1 MKKRKFGLAAIMLAL
16 LLCLACVFAACDDDP
31 VTPTP
36 PPEGT
41 EGEETV
47 VEQVPVPTTP
57 GNPPAGSVRVTFAGG
72 VTEVVPDDSG
82 EYAIAVDTDFPGDG
96 TLELTVSQANN
107 EDIAFAAEGEA
118 AASATLTKAF
128 TAETQP
134 AFSATLTDVAVGDIS
149 LRAVYKLTGQEAV
162 NCDVTQSLSILHT
175 MEISPTNEYLVA
187 GLQPSV
193 ALTADA
199 SFSETN
205 NISWEIEGDADI
217 QLGTSTGASVTA
229 TLQGGAVADETA
241 TVTATY
247 TYTTAGGTERTL
259 QDTATLTVKAAT
271 SQVPGAVSEKLIA
284 FADFDLD
291 PEGSGADV
299 MLARGTNASGV
310 TATYSTNSTQSG
322 TAHNGNAFVMTPGK
336 NTAPYITFSFD
347 GLELTDGDGLA
358 ISFWVQNGTDKGD
371 WSTIAEAAN
380 GSGKGGRIQFMN
392 ISVDISTANGNRFPG
407 SGGVLT
413 GSAVW
418 DDLIDNT
425 EWAYITVVAN
435 NVGVYFYEN
444 GELLCTYAD
453 TDAANVWDAFMY
465 QINDNG
471 TIKFFGNNES
481 SVNFYIDDLLLT
493 TGLDA
498 DGVAALYAAV
508 SGTAEA

>member
-1 MKKRKFGLAAIMLAL
+1 MRNISRRGVCAALSLGALNLAGCQNTANQNESADNVPTISDSAGTDHAADEPVEEPEDTSSSEPQGTVERLLATMTL
-16 LLCLACVFAACDDDP
+16 EQKVAQLFL
-31 VTPTP
+31 VTPEQLT
-36 PPEGT
+36 GVSKA
-41 EGEETV
+41 TV
-47 VEQVPVPTTP
+47 
-57 GNPPAGSVRVTFAGG
+57 AGS
-72 VTEVVPDDSG
+72 
-82 EYAIAVDTDFPGDG
+82 
-96 TLELTVSQANN
+96 
-107 EDIAFAAEGEA
+107 
-118 AASATLTKAF
+118 K
-128 TAETQP
+128 
-134 AFSATLTDVAVGDIS
+134 
-149 LRAVYKLTGQEAV
+149 
-162 NCDVTQSLSILHT
+162 
-175 MEISPTNEYLVA
+175 
-187 GLQPSV
+187 
-193 ALTADA
+193 
-199 SFSETN
+199 
-205 NISWEIEGDADI
+205 
-217 QLGTSTGASVTA
+217 
-229 TLQGGAVADETA
+229 
-241 TVTATY
+241 
-247 TYTTAGGTERTL
+247 TERTL

-271 SQVPGAVSEKLIA
+271 SQVPGTVSEKLIA

-336 NTAPYITFSFD
+336 TAPHITLSFD

-358 ISFWVQNGTDKGD
+358 ISFWVQNGTSSGD

-392 ISVDISTANGNRFPG
+392 ISVDISTANGNRYPG

-413 GSAVW
+413 GSATW

-465 QINDNG
+465 QINNNG

-493 TGLDA
+493 TGLDM